1 MCISRLTKNL
11 THKNIEKIAN
21 RDKPKIASILITC
34 NII

>member
-1 MCISRLTKNL
+1 MCITRLTKNL

-21 RDKPKIASILITC
+21 RDKPIIASILITC